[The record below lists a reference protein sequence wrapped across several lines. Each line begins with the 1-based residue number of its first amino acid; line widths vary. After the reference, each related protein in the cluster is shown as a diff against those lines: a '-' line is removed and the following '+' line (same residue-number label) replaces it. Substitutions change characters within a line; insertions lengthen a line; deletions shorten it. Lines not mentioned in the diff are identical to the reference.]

1 MPLTTEQREWLT
13 LTLVPGVGATH
24 FVHLLARFGT
34 PGEVLRASEA
44 ALEEVAGPKLAQRIR
59 TYQEVVDIEAQVRAL
74 DQYGAH
80 LITMEDPEYPTGLA
94 EIYDPPL
101 ALFIRGELFEA
112 DQYAVAI
119 VGTRKPTPY
128 GVRMAERFAGD
139 LARRGMTVVSGLAAG
154 VDAAAHRG
162 ALEAGGR
169 TIAVLGCG
177 ADIVYPG
184 ENAALMHQIM
194 QGGCVISPFPMGTKP
209 SRGLFPHRNRFIS
222 GLSLGTLV
230 IEAPPGSGSLIT
242 ARFAAEQGREVF
254 ALPGP
259 VGQRNSMGPH
269 ALIREGAK
277 LAETIEDILV
287 ELEVPAALRQPEPPE
302 PPPENLERFTEP
314 EKETKV
320 RGIAPPPKAAVKPVL
335 TAMEKDVLSVLSPEG
350 SFVDEIAMA
359 CRIPVSEALSSLTLL
374 ELKGV
379 VRQFSGK
386 RFAPK

>member
-1 MPLTTEQREWLT
+1 MGVSTEQREWLT

-24 FVHLLARFGT
+24 FVHLLARFGK
-34 PGEVLRASEA
+34 PREVLRAPEA
-44 ALEEVAGPKLAQRIR
+44 ALAEVVGPKLAQRIR
-59 TYQEVVDIEAQVRAL
+59 TYQEVVDVEGQVRAM
-74 DQYGAH
+74 DQYQVG
-80 LITMEDPEYPTGLA
+80 LLTMEDAGYPASLA

-101 ALFIRGELFEA
+101 VLFVRGELHES
-112 DQYAVAI
+112 DQYAIAV

-128 GVRMAERFAGD
+128 GLRMAEKLGGE

-154 VDAAAHRG
+154 VDAAAHQG
-162 ALEAGGR
+162 ALQAQGR

-177 ADIVYPG
+177 VDIAYPP
-184 ENAALMHQIM
+184 ENAELMHHIIQR
-194 QGGCVISPFPMGTKP
+194 GCVVSPFPMGVKP
-209 SRGLFPHRNRFIS
+209 SKGHFPHRNRFIS

-277 LAETIEDILV
+277 LVETAEDILV
-287 ELEVPAALRQPEPPE
+287 ELEAPSSLQPWEEHEIESEEEEAPAEVAPPAAPQ
-302 PPPENLERFTEP
+302 
-314 EKETKV
+314 
-320 RGIAPPPKAAVKPVL
+320 APPKKSAAAVHL
-335 TAMEKDVLSVLSPEG
+335 TALEKDVASVLSPEG

-359 CRIPVSEALSSLTLL
+359 CRIPISEALSTLTLL

-386 RFAPK
+386 RFAPR